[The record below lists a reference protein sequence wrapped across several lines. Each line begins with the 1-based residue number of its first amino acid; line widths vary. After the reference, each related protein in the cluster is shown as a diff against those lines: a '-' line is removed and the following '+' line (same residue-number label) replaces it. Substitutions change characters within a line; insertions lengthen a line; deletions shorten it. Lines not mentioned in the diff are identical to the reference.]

1 MNKGLDNATDVPEK
15 RCLACGKMIKGRSD
29 KKFCQE
35 YCRNT
40 FNNQRKE
47 KYSARERHINKI
59 LHRNRSI
66 LCSVWDSTK
75 SVTRVSK
82 MDLLRQGFDFRY
94 MTHVMNSD
102 KGLRYSFCYE
112 FGYADMLKEGIWVV
126 GDPFTCH

>member
-1 MNKGLDNATDVPEK
+1 MINRRVFPAEIPE
-15 RCLACGKMIKGRSD
+15 RCCLACGKMIKGRSD

-40 FNNQRKE
+40 FNNQQKE
-47 KYSARERHINKI
+47 KHSPRERQINKI

-75 SVTRVSK
+75 NVTRVSK

-94 MTHVMNSD
+94 STHVMNSD

-112 FGYADMLKEGIWVV
+112 FGYADMGKEGIWVV